1 MPPDVYKRQVL
12 DIILYSYKVDQ
23 DSHEVMIRDNSNE
36 RILQQFLSTKL
47 VEGKSKR
54 TIGHYRPVSYTHL
67 QGIYALASQPREREN
82 QSYPEVDYKQ
92 IAREFAGETKK
103 ALDGMGVNIDG
114 KRAGELLA
122 KPVDRALGEMTKR
135 RDR

>member
-1 MPPDVYKRQVL
+1 MKEQLRQEILRKMRTELSDEQLDKLEAVL

-54 TIGHYRPVSYTHL
+54 TIGHYRLLIRIMLDFFGKSVKDISTNDLRY
-67 QGIYALASQPREREN
+67 YLARYQLS
-82 QSYPEVDYKQ
+82 
-92 IAREFAGETKK
+92 T
-103 ALDGMGVNIDG
+103 
-114 KRAGELLA
+114 
-122 KPVDRALGEMTKR
+122 
-135 RDR
+135 

>member
-1 MPPDVYKRQVL
+1 MKEQLRQEILRKMRTELSDEQLDKLEAVL

-54 TIGHYRPVSYTHL
+54 TIGHYRL
-67 QGIYALASQPREREN
+67 LIR
-82 QSYPEVDYKQ
+82 
-92 IAREFAGETKK
+92 IM
-103 ALDGMGVNIDG
+103 LDFFIVYLPPS
-114 KRAGELLA
+114 R
-122 KPVDRALGEMTKR
+122 
-135 RDR
+135 